1 MSDYTKPIRPVITG
15 TPDIRQQRKPAAVQQ
30 SPSAFSDMIKARLQT
45 QTQEITFS
53 KHAQQRAQQ
62 RGVNL
67 TEQDIQRLGEAAQK
81 AQEKGIRDTLVMM
94 NHNAFIIN
102 VPSRVVVTMVDS
114 GDNETVFTNIDG
126 AVIV

>member
-15 TPDIRQQRKPAAVQQ
+15 TPDLRPQQKTNVARQNPN
-30 SPSAFSDMIKARLQT
+30 AFSDLLKARLQT
-45 QTQEITFS
+45 QQEVTFS
-53 KHAQQRAQQ
+53 KHAQLRAQQ
-62 RGVNL
+62 RGISL
-67 TEQDIQRLGEAAQK
+67 TEQDMEKLGQAAQK

-94 NHNAFIIN
+94 NQNAFIIN